1 MPGDRPQW
9 DRSRA
14 PRPPGD
20 GPGIGGARPTPPQPN
35 PGELP
40 RPPGRR
46 PGPSGGGPVPP
57 VTPRPMSPSDGGKG
71 FQITKN
77 GKRIAGVLCAVVLL
91 VGAGFLVSQG
101 KSEELAVNSNEINV
115 DQTDVDTTSV
125 DNSVVTVPITKG
137 SEWESLARSV
147 VFIDAQGSQCGW
159 TGSGSIV
166 ADGSYVLTNQHVA
179 GNGECD
185 LTVWL
190 TDSTTTSPTK
200 YLTGQFVEADS
211 SRDLAIIR
219 MIDSGGV
226 PYVDETRAPLK
237 FSNSLPKLGDKLTIL
252 GYPGLGG
259 SSITLTS
266 GDFSGVDSSE
276 DFDFLKTTANM
287 NPGVSG
293 GAALNSDGELV
304 GIPTAG
310 RGAVVACNQQSDCVA
325 NGSTIGLLRPV
336 SLASELL
343 ARIGS

>member
-1 MPGDRPQW
+1 MTSPDSPWHRPIPRPSVGDGPSIGGNRPVVPEGSGI
-9 DRSRA
+9 RPPTPRA
-14 PRPPGD
+14 QTSTSSGGGNLPPRPPRD
-20 GPGIGGARPTPPQPN
+20 DNPPSNGG
-35 PGELP
+35 
-40 RPPGRR
+40 
-46 PGPSGGGPVPP
+46 S
-57 VTPRPMSPSDGGKG
+57 S
-71 FQITKN
+71 FQA
-77 GKRIAGVLCAVVLL
+77 KRILQMLSLATGVFFVVCFAV
-91 VGAGFLVSQG
+91 F
-101 KSEELAVNSNEINV
+101 KVNRSDPAMDSTVEKKPV
-115 DQTDVDTTSV
+115 VTATSV
-125 DNSVVTVPITKG
+125 DNSVVTVPIAKG

-147 VFIDAQGSQCGW
+147 VFIDAQGSRCGW

-219 MIDSGGV
+219 MVDSGGV
-226 PYVDETRAPLK
+226 PYVDETRTPLK

>member
-1 MPGDRPQW
+1 
-9 DRSRA
+9 
-14 PRPPGD
+14 
-20 GPGIGGARPTPPQPN
+20 
-35 PGELP
+35 
-40 RPPGRR
+40 
-46 PGPSGGGPVPP
+46 
-57 VTPRPMSPSDGGKG
+57 
-71 FQITKN
+71 
-77 GKRIAGVLCAVVLL
+77 VVLL

-101 KSEELAVNSNEINV
+101 KSEELAVNSNETNV
-115 DQTDVDTTSV
+115 GQTDVETTSV
-125 DNSVVTVPITKG
+125 DNPVVTVPITKG

-147 VFIDAQGSQCGW
+147 VFIKAQGSQCGW

-179 GNGECD
+179 GNGECN

-219 MIDSGGV
+219 MIDSDGV
-226 PYVDETRAPLK
+226 PYIDETRTPLK

-310 RGAVVACNQQSDCVA
+310 RGAEVACNQQSDCVA

>member
-1 MPGDRPQW
+1 
-9 DRSRA
+9 
-14 PRPPGD
+14 
-20 GPGIGGARPTPPQPN
+20 
-35 PGELP
+35 
-40 RPPGRR
+40 
-46 PGPSGGGPVPP
+46 
-57 VTPRPMSPSDGGKG
+57 MSPSDGGKG

-266 GDFSGVDSSE
+266 GE
-276 DFDFLKTTANM
+276 QRL
-287 NPGVSG
+287 
-293 GAALNSDGELV
+293 
-304 GIPTAG
+304 
-310 RGAVVACNQQSDCVA
+310 
-325 NGSTIGLLRPV
+325 
-336 SLASELL
+336 
-343 ARIGS
+343 

>member
-20 GPGIGGARPTPPQPN
+20 GPGIGGARPTPPQSN
-35 PGELP
+35 PGDLP

-46 PGPSGGGPVPP
+46 PGPTGGGSVPP
-57 VTPRPMSPSDGGKG
+57 VTPRPMGPSDGDKG

-101 KSEELAVNSNEINV
+101 KSEELAVNSIETNV

-147 VFIDAQGSQCGW
+147 VFIKAQGSQCGW

-190 TDSTTTSPTK
+190 TDSTTSAPVK
-200 YLTGQFVEADS
+200 YLKGQVVEADS

-219 MIDSGGV
+219 MIDSDGV
-226 PYVDETRAPLK
+226 PYIDETRTPLK
-237 FSNSLPKLGDKLTIL
+237 FSSSLPKLGDKLTIL

-310 RGAVVACNQQSDCVA
+310 RGAEVACNQQSDCVA